1 MVQKHPSP
9 AGIVCSNSNQKAR
22 CYKYKDKRNNES
34 IILGNNLIDAQNF
47 AHAAESSNMS
57 NAKSNDILNC
67 TDFVRNFEGGEDDA
81 EADNF
86 DYVDEAQN

>member
-1 MVQKHPSP
+1 
-9 AGIVCSNSNQKAR
+9 
-22 CYKYKDKRNNES
+22 
-34 IILGNNLIDAQNF
+34 
-47 AHAAESSNMS
+47 MS